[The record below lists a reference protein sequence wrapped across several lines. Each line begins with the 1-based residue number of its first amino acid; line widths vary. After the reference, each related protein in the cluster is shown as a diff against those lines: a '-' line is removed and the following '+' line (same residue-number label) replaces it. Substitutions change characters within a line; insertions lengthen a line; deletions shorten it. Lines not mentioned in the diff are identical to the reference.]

1 MVLKL
6 VSDNSLINGSHF
18 TALVFV
24 AFLMKLKKIV
34 GILKF
39 PNLAGVFTKSTVSF
53 KRKQCTWDTTGV
65 NVTSVLGKTSVTVLN
80 LITV

>member
-24 AFLMKLKKIV
+24 ALLMKLKFV
-34 GILKF
+34 VILKF

-65 NVTSVLGKTSVTVLN
+65 NVMSVLGKTSVTVLN